1 MSEQMYP
8 VTKQGHEQLKTE
20 LKHLMS
26 VVRPEVVQAIADARE
41 HGDLKENAEY
51 HAAKERQGFVE
62 GRIQELNGKLAQCN
76 VIDIKHVSAE
86 KKSSLVLQSLM
97 WILKQKRK
105 KLTRLSVKMRP
116 TSRKGRFP
124 TIHQLRVL

>member
-76 VIDIKHVSAE
+76 VIDISRLSGE
-86 KKSSLVLQSLM
+86 KV
-97 WILKQKRK
+97 IFGATVTYVDIETDEE

-124 TIHQLRVL
+124 TIHQLRGL